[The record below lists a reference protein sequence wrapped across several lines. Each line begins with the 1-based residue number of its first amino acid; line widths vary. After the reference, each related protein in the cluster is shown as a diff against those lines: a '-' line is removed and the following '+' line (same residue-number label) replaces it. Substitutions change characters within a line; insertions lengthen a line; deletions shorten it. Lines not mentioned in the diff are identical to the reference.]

1 MKVVCKGYLVL
12 PKKIFKHIIEFYTIS
27 FSCCNCNK
35 QCITSTLLLALD
47 CDLNVPLSAE
57 VLIGLVRCRVDS
69 IILLEKVI
77 RGNHFE
83 HELAERIG
91 GTW

>member
-1 MKVVCKGYLVL
+1 MQSPFLAVIVINNVL
-12 PKKIFKHIIEFYTIS
+12 L
-27 FSCCNCNK
+27 
-35 QCITSTLLLALD
+35 QTLLLALD

-57 VLIGLVRCRVDS
+57 VLIGLVRSRVDN

-83 HELAERIG
+83 HELAERIEEHG
-91 GTW
+91 REIKIW